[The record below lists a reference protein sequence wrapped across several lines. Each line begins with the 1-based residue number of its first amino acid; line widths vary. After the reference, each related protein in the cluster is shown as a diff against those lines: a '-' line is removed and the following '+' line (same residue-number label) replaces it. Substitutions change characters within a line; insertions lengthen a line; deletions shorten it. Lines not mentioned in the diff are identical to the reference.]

1 MNRASRLA
9 AWADHDPLN
18 PILLCDLLDELLA
31 RGLADEASARLA
43 VAPESLRH
51 LPGVRFREA
60 RCALMRG
67 EAHAAISVL
76 RPLMDSPGEVPAG
89 IGHDLAYAQFVA
101 GQYDQ
106 ALQTLASVH
115 GQADDAVAL
124 ALLKARIL
132 HRQQKVDAALEALAP
147 IDARQCPRTAE
158 VEGLR
163 ALLWLDAGDLAR
175 AGACADKALDADPDQ
190 HEAGIVR
197 GTLALWSQQLDESA
211 AILERVVALHP
222 ESGRAWLGLGQVR
235 MLQGN
240 VPAAR
245 VRLERSSHEMPN
257 HIGTWHAL
265 AWCQLLEGDLAGA
278 KLSFDKAFALD
289 RTFGETHGGYAL
301 VYALRGVRKEAE
313 ESIKRAMRL
322 DPQGRS
328 ARYAQSVLLL
338 DEGRLDDARA
348 IVEAIVDRTPG
359 LGGTV
364 SADFIF
370 WLRDLVRPRS

>member
-1 MNRASRLA
+1 MNRASQLA

-31 RGLADEASARLA
+31 HGLADEASARLA
-43 VAPESLRH
+43 VTPESMLN

-67 EAHAAISVL
+67 DANTAIGVL
-76 RPLMDSPGEVPAG
+76 RPLMDHPGEVPAG
-89 IGHDLAYAQFVA
+89 IGHDLAYAQFVV

-115 GQADDAVAL
+115 GQAGDAVAL
-124 ALLKARIL
+124 ALLEARIL
-132 HRQQKVDAALEALAP
+132 HRQQKIDAALEALAR
-147 IDARQCPRTAE
+147 IDAGQYPRAAE

-163 ALLWLDAGDLAR
+163 ALLWLDAGDLAQ
-175 AGACADKALDADPDQ
+175 AGACADRALNADPDQ

-197 GTLALWSQQLDESA
+197 GTLALWSRQLDESTA
-211 AILERVVALHP
+211 VLERVAALHP
-222 ESGRAWLGLGQVR
+222 ESGRAWLGLGEGQ
-235 MLQGN
+235 MLRGN

-245 VRLERSSHEMPN
+245 ALLERATHEMPD

-278 KLSFDKAFALD
+278 RQSFDKAFALD
-289 RTFGETHGGYAL
+289 RTFGETHGGFAL
-301 VYALRGVRKEAE
+301 VHALRGDRKEAE

-338 DEGRLDDARA
+338 DEGRTDDARA
-348 IVEAIVDRTPG
+348 IVETILDRTPG
-359 LGGTV
+359 LGGAV

-370 WLRDLVRPRS
+370 RLRDLVRPRS